1 MSKKL
6 LTEYFALCDGG
17 VCPDF
22 LTEIEK
28 RRMSEGKAFYMTG
41 KIQEA
46 EVKNGNGRVYPRGI
60 LEREM
65 KNYQKLID
73 GRRALGELDH
83 PDSSVVEL
91 KNCSHLITEV
101 WWDGNNVMGKLE
113 VLNTPAGQT
122 LRALA
127 SCGVGI
133 GISSRG
139 MGSVY
144 ERNGVTMVE
153 DDYNLICFDV
163 VSDPSAPGAFMKPM
177 GNMPSRK
184 NMTMSVG
191 LKETNTSDKLHLLMN
206 EILRK

>member
-17 VCPDF
+17 ICPDY
-22 LTEIEK
+22 LTESEK
-28 RRMSEGKAFYMTG
+28 TKMSEGKAFYMTG

-46 EVKNGNGRVYPRGI
+46 DALNGNGRIYPKSI

-65 KNYQKLID
+65 KNYQKLIE

-83 PDSSVVEL
+83 PDTSVVEL
-91 KNCSHLITEV
+91 KNASHLITEV

-113 VLNTPAGQT
+113 CLNTPAGKT

-127 SCGVGI
+127 ESGVGI

-139 MGSVY
+139 LGSV
-144 ERNGVTMVE
+144 RQQGKHVMVE
-153 DDYNLICFDV
+153 DDYSLICFDV

-177 GNMPSRK
+177 YGGGRKRGPS
-184 NMTMSVG
+184 MTMG
-191 LKETNTSDKLHLLMN
+191 LGENKSTNLHMLMN

>member
-17 VCPDF
+17 VCPDY
-22 LTEIEK
+22 LTESEK
-28 RRMSEGKAFYMTG
+28 KRMAEGKAFYMTG

-46 EVKNGNGRVYPRGI
+46 DVQNGNGRIYPKAI

-65 KNYQKLID
+65 KTYQDLIK

-83 PDSSVVEL
+83 PETSVVEL

-101 WWDGNNVMGKLE
+101 WWEGNNVMGKLE
-113 VLNTPAGQT
+113 VLNTPAGKT
-122 LRALA
+122 LKALA
-127 SCGVGI
+127 ESGI
-133 GISSRG
+133 GCGISSRG
-139 MGSVY
+139 LGSV
-144 ERNGVTMVE
+144 RQQGQNVIVE

-163 VSDPSAPGAFMKPM
+163 VSDPSAPGAFIKPM
-177 GNMPSRK
+177 YGAGPKRGP
-184 NMTMSVG
+184 TMSMWLG
-191 LKETNTSDKLHLLMN
+191 ENNKNNNLHMLMN